1 MSLPR
6 PAAPAEQGGNGPV
19 GAPTVLSLRG
29 LHVTYAGEVQAIR
42 GLDLDVAQGETVA
55 VVGESGCGKSTLAAA
70 IMGLLPPTAA
80 VSGAVWLAGVD
91 VYHGGPRNAKEAR
104 RIRGQ
109 LAGLVIQDPGSSFN
123 PVLRVGAHVVEARRL
138 HDARPP
144 AGGFWTWAVGLL
156 RELRIDAA
164 SRRARQYPHEWSGG
178 MLQRAAIAAASAN
191 HPRLLVADEPTASL
205 DASLAVD
212 VVQGLRE
219 RQQRQGA
226 AMLLITHQLGLAA
239 EVADRLA
246 VMYAGRIVEVGPA
259 VTVIARPR
267 HPYTRGLVAALPR
280 PGGGFPGPLEGELPS
295 LAPAPP
301 GCAFS
306 ARCRLAVAACA
317 AGEPPPLIDGVAC
330 PIVVPASERG
340 GAGR

>member
-1 MSLPR
+1 DR
-6 PAAPAEQGGNGPV
+6 VAFRY
-19 GAPTVLSLRG
+19 GARGDVFRG
-29 LHVTYAGEVQAIR
+29 LSAVIPRGRTTAI
-42 GLDLDVAQGETVA
+42 
-55 VVGESGCGKSTLAAA
+55 VGESGCGKSTLAAA

-91 VYHGGPRNAKEAR
+91 VYHGGPKGAKQAKEAR

-138 HDARPP
+138 HNPRPP

-164 SRRARQYPHEWSGG
+164 RRRARQYPHEWSGG

-267 HPYTRGLVAALPR
+267 HPYTRALVAALPR

-306 ARCRLAVAACA
+306 ARCRQAVAACA